1 MALEQCVDVPA
12 STGVVVP
19 TSTGVS
25 VPTITCV
32 GVPTSTCVGVPTS
45 AGVGT
50 YYMKRVNNRS
60 RTKLLNATL
69 KFNVTFQIYLR

>member
-25 VPTITCV
+25 VPTI
-32 GVPTSTCVGVPTS
+32 TCVGVPTS

-69 KFNVTFQIYLR
+69 KFNVTFQINLR